1 MDTKLPSDIEA
12 KAQPHLSRST
22 DDDVLKPITSLTSD
36 SAGNTHILTPSG
48 ETFII
53 SSSAEKALVRKFD
66 FRILPLLAMMY
77 LFNALDK
84 SNLGNA
90 KTAGLEKD
98 LGMSGTNEYNILLSV
113 FFIPYVLAA
122 PVLGILGK
130 MYGPSRVLPCMM
142 FTFGTMTLLTVA
154 VYNFGGLVT
163 LRVFL
168 GIAESAFFPLVIYY
182 QTQFYRRGE
191 LARRLAIFYA
201 ASNIA
206 YAFGGLL
213 AFGCFQIKG
222 GAVANWKYLFVIE
235 GSLSMLMAVV
245 AFCFLPRSAAKAKF
259 LSEEEKQLAFWRIQ
273 VDSSAIVEEKFQF
286 REAVKILGQWTSWL
300 ILGIE
305 MCLGIPLQ
313 SVSLFLP
320 QIVARL
326 GYSTVKTNLYTVV
339 SSFPCL

>member
-1 MDTKLPSDIEA
+1 ML
-12 KAQPHLSRST
+12 Q
-22 DDDVLKPITSLTSD
+22 
-36 SAGNTHILTPSG
+36 
-48 ETFII
+48 
-53 SSSAEKALVRKFD
+53 
-66 FRILPLLAMMY
+66 
-77 LFNALDK
+77 FNALDK

-98 LGMSGTNEYNILLSV
+98 LGMEGTNDYNILLSI
-113 FFIPYVLAA
+113 FFVPYVLAA
-122 PVLGILGK
+122 PVLAILGK

-213 AFGCFQIKG
+213 AFGCFQITG
-222 GAVANWKYLFVIE
+222 GAVENWKYLFVIE
-235 GSLSMLMAVV
+235 GSLSMCMAVV
-245 AFCFLPRSAAKAKF
+245 AFIFLPRSAVKARF
-259 LSEEEKQLAFWRIQ
+259 LNDEEKKLAFYRIQ
-273 VDSSAIVEEKFQF
+273 VDSSAIVEEPFEF
-286 REAVKILGQWTSWL
+286 REAVQILKEWTSWL
-300 ILGIE
+300 ILAIE

-339 SSFPCL
+339 SVPKFKQQSTKANHLDRLPTLPVRSCCWCSPTLQITPAGDFPSSPWASSSPSAASSSTHPSMSKHACMLRIMPAS